1 MENLA
6 RTAAETM
13 SILAEMKADVPDSA
27 LGTPRWSRLNRLEDM
42 LLRVVAQADLLE
54 NKPNKRLQ

>member
-42 LLRVVAQADLLE
+42 LLRVVAQADLQE
-54 NKPNKRLQ
+54 NKPNKQLQ

>member
-13 SILAEMKADVPDSA
+13 TILAEMKADVPDSA

-54 NKPNKRLQ
+54 NKPNK

>member
-1 MENLA
+1 
-6 RTAAETM
+6 
-13 SILAEMKADVPDSA
+13 MKADVPDSA

-54 NKPNKRLQ
+54 NKPNKQLQ